1 MARPVVVRVRVARP
15 RSAAA
20 RRLGGRARLLG
31 WEMSRRARDAEG
43 GVVATHDGLDTAV
56 SAWAGMVLASPARSL
71 EATTATRRRSSFG
84 PACLVETRAGVS
96 DVGAGQVPPAARL
109 VALGKYNTG
118 TGTGRG
124 RAKAWSFHVLPLF
137 HPDDECARGRFSA
150 EWFDEI
156 IISMMLSNYYP

>member
-43 GVVATHDGLDTAV
+43 GLSRRTMDWTRLSPRVGGYGLGFACAV
-56 SAWAGMVLASPARSL
+56 SRGDDGDPAAVVFRPGVPSGD
-71 EATTATRRRSSFG
+71 EGRGVRCRRRSGAASC
-84 PACLVETRAGVS
+84 PPRRTRKVQHRNWHWASKSV
-96 DVGAGQVPPAARL
+96 VFPRL
-109 VALGKYNTG
+109 ASL
-118 TGTGRG
+118 
-124 RAKAWSFHVLPLF
+124 S
-137 HPDDECARGRFSA
+137 PDDECARGRFSA

>member
-1 MARPVVVRVRVARP
+1 MLGFWAGRCRAEPVTRK
-15 RSAAA
+15 
-20 RRLGGRARLLG
+20 GGC
-31 WEMSRRARDAEG
+31 RDARWIG
-43 GVVATHDGLDTAV
+43 HGCLRV
-56 SAWAGMVLASPARSL
+56 WAGMVLASPARSL

-118 TGTGRG
+118 TDTGRG